1 MLTADPRSLMD
12 IPEEPDYAALEED
25 VLDPN
30 DSEKLSDSHRGQTKL
45 HAHPPRLEDEGQC
58 GG

>member
-1 MLTADPRSLMD
+1 MNL
-12 IPEEPDYAALEED
+12 PDEQESVPLEEED

-30 DSEKLSDSHRGQTKL
+30 DSEMPYDAHRGQTKI

>member
-1 MLTADPRSLMD
+1 MDTPEDP
-12 IPEEPDYAALEED
+12 ALEED
-25 VLDPN
+25 ILDPN
-30 DSEKLSDSHRGQTKL
+30 DSEKLSDAHRGQTKL

>member
-1 MLTADPRSLMD
+1 MD

-25 VLDPN
+25 ILDPN
-30 DSEKLSDSHRGQTKL
+30 DSDKLSDSHRGQTRL
-45 HAHPPRLEDEGQC
+45 HAHPPRLEDEGQS